1 MLSDHNGIKLEIN
14 NRKTLGK
21 KSQNTWALNNILLKN
36 AWLKESISRDVN
48 KHFELNENENTTYQN
63 LWDALKAVLWGNILE
78 FNVYIRRMYIYTNN
92 IYVCVCVCVCVY
104 EALRSIVPVFT
115 LGNYKK
121 KSTFKP
127 KQAEERNNK
136 IRAEINKIEN
146 RKLVEKIS
154 KTKRH
159 FLEKINEID

>member
-1 MLSDHNGIKLEIN
+1 
-14 NRKTLGK
+14 
-21 KSQNTWALNNILLKN
+21 
-36 AWLKESISRDVN
+36 
-48 KHFELNENENTTYQN
+48 
-63 LWDALKAVLWGNILE
+63 
-78 FNVYIRRMYIYTNN
+78 MYIYTNN

-136 IRAEINKIEN
+136 TRAEINKIEN